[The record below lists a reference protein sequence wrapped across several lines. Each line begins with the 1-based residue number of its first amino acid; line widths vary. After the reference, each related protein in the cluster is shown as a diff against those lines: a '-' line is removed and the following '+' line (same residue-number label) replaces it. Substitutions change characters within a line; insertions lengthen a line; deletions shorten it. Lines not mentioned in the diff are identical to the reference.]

1 MEKISLAIVGSRG
14 FTDYQE
20 MKKIVGQI
28 FQNDFSSIE
37 KIVSGGAVGADSL
50 ARTLASELK
59 VSLQEFLPDWKT
71 FGRKAGPLRNADII
85 KAADV
90 VIAFWDGDSKGT
102 KSSIALAIKNGK
114 RVFVYDVVA
123 KRLLSPLANGQ

>member
-1 MEKISLAIVGSRG
+1 MGKISLAIVGSRG
-14 FTDYQE
+14 FTDYHE
-20 MKKIVGQI
+20 MKTIVDHV

-59 VSLQEFLPDWKT
+59 VPLQEFLPDWKT

-90 VIAFWDGDSKGT
+90 VIAFWDGTSSGT

-114 RVFVYDVVA
+114 RVFVYNVET
-123 KRLLSPLANGQ
+123 KKLLTPLGNGH